1 MINFHSRF
9 FQNTAAVVGVFTLA
23 GLIGVAIVTFAF
35 LKVLRYRRFMNF
47 GGDDARKGQFQ
58 GRWGQ
63 RITPFPGLAGAL
75 GDQSP
80 EGQIMVS
87 DPLPAQLEREAHL
100 NDQVVMESPES
111 LPSYTESLPPYR
123 ADISTASE
131 VAVSEALATAPSN
144 SLGARG
150 DVADLKDFLR
160 T

>member
-1 MINFHSRF
+1 MTRERDNF
-9 FQNTAAVVGVFTLA
+9 
-23 GLIGVAIVTFAF
+23 
-35 LKVLRYRRFMNF
+35 KD
-47 GGDDARKGQFQ
+47 GG
-58 GRWGQ
+58 GQ